1 VRPRFCIFL
10 LAAITTMS
18 SAQRPTFKQEKLEG
32 RDAYVLS
39 NTRMR
44 VSALRGAGHIAEI
57 RLLSADPLKN
67 VNPMRVPHYPTI
79 EPWEYDPVKHDALY
93 GGGNDRL
100 LMAGYMGHLL
110 NFPIFGDP
118 SAEEVRNGLE
128 KHGEALA
135 VEWKNDKVENSV
147 NEVRLWYSAHLPKT
161 QYKVGRVLTLP
172 RDETVLYIEE
182 WVENLQAFD
191 RPAHWVE
198 HATFGPPFVEPGKTV
213 LDMSATQG
221 VVRGK
226 EETNSLE
233 FGEVQWPNGAAK
245 GGSATDL
252 RVMQAKPNSG
262 TYAGYLMDPQRE
274 TSYFTMYNPGY
285 RVLIGYIWHTR
296 DFPWIG
302 DWQENHRVA
311 SPPWNGQVVARGME
325 FGTTPFG
332 GPMKHVVEEGSLFG
346 VPVFLWIGARE
357 RLTARY
363 VAFLA
368 EIPEGFRGVE
378 NLTVENGSIEI
389 TERQTG
395 AVLSIKAAGEW

>member
-1 VRPRFCIFL
+1 MRPRFLVFL
-10 LAAITTMS
+10 LAMTAAALF
-18 SAQRPTFKQEKLEG
+18 AQRPMFKQEKFEG

-39 NTRMR
+39 NPKMR

-57 RLLSADPLKN
+57 RLLSPDPLKS

-93 GGGNDRL
+93 GSGNDRL

-110 NFPIFGDP
+110 NFPTFGDP
-118 SAEEVRNGLE
+118 SPEEARNGLE

-147 NEVRLWYSAHLPKT
+147 TELSLWYSAHLPKT
-161 QYKVGRVLTLP
+161 QYKAGRVLTLL

-198 HATFGPPFVEPGKTV
+198 HATFGAPFVEPGKTM
-213 LDMSATQG
+213 LDMPATKG
-221 VVRGK
+221 VIRGS
-226 EETNSLE
+226 EDTNSLE
-233 FGEVQWPNGAAK
+233 AGEVAWPDGKAK
-245 GGSATDL
+245 GGAKTDL
-252 RVMQAKPNSG
+252 RVTQAKPNSG
-262 TYAGYLMDPQRE
+262 TYAAYLMDPGRE
-274 TSYFTMYNPGY
+274 KSYFTMYNTAY
-285 RVLIGYIWHTR
+285 RVLIGYIWRTK

-302 DWQENHRVA
+302 DWQENHRV
-311 SPPWNGQVVARGME
+311 SQPPWNGEVVARGME

-332 GPMKHVVEEGSLFG
+332 GPMKDVVAEASLFG
-346 VPVFLWIGARE
+346 APVFRWIGGRE

-363 VAFLA
+363 VAFLT
-368 EIPEGFRGVE
+368 EIPEGFRGVG
-378 NLTVENGSIEI
+378 NLQVQEGSIEI
-389 TERQTG
+389 TERETG
-395 AVLSIKAAGEW
+395 KLISIKSVREW